1 MTNTSALPHSLP
13 NPHALT
19 PQELATA
26 LGSSLPQGLKAEEI
40 AGRLQQWGPNQIE
53 KQRQESLLLVLLHQ
67 FTGPITFL
75 LMAAMG
81 LSFLFQEWLDGIAIL
96 LVILVNGF
104 IGFFMEYNAR
114 KSMEALREMALVL
127 AKVLRGGRLEEISS
141 EHLVPGDVLF
151 LEAGDMISAD
161 ARLFQTQQLEVNE
174 SALTGESIPIAKRIE
189 VLPPAQPLAERLNM
203 VFKGSFVTKGNGYAL
218 VIGTGMSTELGQIAS
233 LVQSASQS
241 ATPLEKK
248 LESFSHKLIKIT
260 IVLCFIV
267 FGAGLF
273 QHRPWMESLSTAIAL
288 AVAAIPEGLTIVATL
303 ALAQG
308 MLRMARHQVIVKKL
322 SAVETLGSTNVICTD
337 KTGTLT
343 KNRIEV
349 TRVAVPGT
357 QADLTSPPLEG
368 NITLL
373 LENPQ
378 LPQTE
383 SYRQLLLC
391 AVLCNTARY
400 EIVNQQ
406 EKEVGDPVETGLLK
420 FALAAGLPV
429 EEVRAQYPKL
439 AEESFSS
446 ETKVMGTLHQKEGQA
461 IIYAK
466 GAMEELLQRCTSV
479 LVDGQ
484 PRLLTPQDREEW
496 QEKEE
501 QMARE
506 GLKVLAFAYKNTQE
520 TRDMLL
526 EDLVFLGLTGL
537 LDPPREDVKQ
547 ALTECASAGI
557 DVKMITGDHP
567 ATARNIAA
575 QVGIS
580 QGLEAL
586 VIHGSN
592 MPAYEQLSEQQK
604 KEWLQSSVFARV
616 SPRQKLDLVTLLQD
630 NQMVVGMTG
639 DGVNDAPALK
649 KADIGIAMGIRGT
662 QVAQEV
668 ADMIL
673 QDDSFSSIV
682 LAIKQGR
689 IIFDN
694 IRKFVIFLLSCNL
707 SELFLVTMVSLL
719 GFNFQLL
726 PIQILFINLVTDVL
740 PALALGVS
748 PGTRTVMQ
756 HKPRHLEEPILKTA
770 HWISLVVYA
779 AVISACV
786 IGAVSFGYW
795 VVYDQSNWDPNHS
808 NNILFFTLIMCQLWH
823 VFNMGSS
830 KGAFY
835 RNEVF
840 TNKYVWLAL
849 FLCLVVL
856 ALALLVPTL
865 AQALRLSSFDKE
877 MAAVI
882 LGFSLLSFFLNL
894 ALRKLH
900 IIY

>member
-1 MTNTSALPHSLP
+1 MAKTQALPHTLP
-13 NPHALT
+13 NPHALS
-19 PQELATA
+19 PEELATA
-26 LGSSLPQGLKAEEI
+26 LAGNLEKGLSAQEI
-40 AGRLQQWGPNQIE
+40 EARLKQWGENQVD
-53 KQRQESLLLVLLHQ
+53 KQQQESLLVVLLHQ

-75 LMAAMG
+75 LLAAMG
-81 LSFLFQEWLDGIAIL
+81 LSFLFQEWLDGSAIL
-96 LVILVNGF
+96 LVILLNGF

-114 KSMEALREMALVL
+114 QSMEALREMAMVP

-141 EHLVPGDVLF
+141 EHIVPGDVLF

-161 ARLFQTQQLEVNE
+161 ARLFHTMQLEVNE
-174 SALTGESIPIAKRIE
+174 SALTGESLPIPKKIE
-189 VLPPAQPLAERLNM
+189 VLPDSQPLAERVNM
-203 VFKGSFVTKGNGYAL
+203 VFKGSFVTKGNGHAL
-218 VIGTGMSTELGQIAS
+218 VTGTGMNTELGQIAN
-233 LVQSASQS
+233 LVQSAQQS

-260 IVLCFIV
+260 IFLCVLV
-267 FGAGLF
+267 FGAGLL
-273 QHRPWMESLSTAIAL
+273 QHRPWMESLTTAIAL

-343 KNRIEV
+343 KNEIEV
-349 TRVAVPGT
+349 NRIVVAGAEAQIRPN
-357 QADLTSPPLEG
+357 PLKGE
-368 NITLL
+368 IIFLSD
-373 LENPQ
+373 PQ
-378 LPQTE
+378 HLQEKE
-383 SYRQLLLC
+383 SYKQLLLC

-400 EIVNQQ
+400 EIINQQ

-420 FALAAGLPV
+420 FALAAGLHLEQV
-429 EEVRAQYPKL
+429 KTQYPKL
-439 AEESFSS
+439 AEESFNS
-446 ETKVMGTLHQKEGQA
+446 ETKVMGTLHRNGDQA
-461 IIYAK
+461 VIYAK
-466 GAMEELLQRCTSV
+466 GALEELLQRCTHQ
-479 LVDGQ
+479 LTNGQ
-484 PRLLTPQDREEW
+484 PQALTPQDREEW
-496 QEKEE
+496 QKKEE
-501 QMARE
+501 QIANE
-506 GLKVLAFAYKNTQE
+506 GLKVLAFAYKDTQE
-520 TRDMLL
+520 TKNILL
-526 EDLVFLGLTGL
+526 EELVFLGIAGL

-547 ALTECASAGI
+547 ALAECASAGI

-567 ATARNIAA
+567 ATARNIAE
-575 QVGIS
+575 QVGITKG
-580 QGLEAL
+580 QQAL

-592 MPAYEQLSEQQK
+592 MPAYDQLSEQQK
-604 KEWLQSSVFARV
+604 KEWLESAVFARV
-616 SPRQKLDLVTLLQD
+616 SPRQKLDLVTLLQA

-673 QDDSFSSIV
+673 QDDSFPSIV

-719 GFNFQLL
+719 AFDFQLV
-726 PIQILFINLVTDVL
+726 PIQILFINLITDVL

-748 PGTRTVMQ
+748 PGNPTVMK
-756 HKPRHLEEPILKTA
+756 HKPRHLEEPILKNA

-786 IGAVSFGYW
+786 IGAVSFGHW
-795 VVYDQSNWDPNHS
+795 VVYDQSDWDLNYS
-808 NNILFFTLIMCQLWH
+808 NNILFFTLILCQLWH
-823 VFNMGSS
+823 VFNMGST
-830 KGAFY
+830 KVAFY

-849 FLCLVVL
+849 LLCVGIL
-856 ALALLVPTL
+856 ALVLLVPTL
-865 AQALRLSSFDKE
+865 AKALRLSSFDKE

-894 ALRKLH
+894 ALRKLK